1 MTLLEW
7 SALGV
12 AIIGILTAVYSSM
25 RFVIKSIMKE
35 LMPNSGKS
43 LRDDINRIQDRLD
56 TLYDLLLKR

>member
-7 SALGV
+7 AVLCV

-56 TLYDLLLKR
+56 TLYDLLLKQ

>member
-7 SALGV
+7 AALGV

-56 TLYDLLLKR
+56 TLYDLLLKQ